1 MKKKIINVFLMA
13 LLAMV
18 TVGTVVS
25 CKDYEEDNY
34 SDLNGK
40 FTNLNEAVEA
50 QAKALEER
58 IKILEE
64 VRIVLEGDIKS
75 LREEL
80 GNATDD
86 ETKTT
91 IYGRLA
97 SAEAA
102 ISLINEQI
110 GKIEESLA
118 DKADKTALDELTKRV
133 VELEGCCKSL
143 KETWIPKITA
153 NEEAIK
159 ALQNLIDAD
168 KVKVWEDG
176 ISEAKIKADSA
187 LTLAR
192 ADSARLDLL
201 IGEDGLLGED
211 GADYKAFRDAVA
223 TALQNADGTWR
234 DLDEVLQEQLDMVRG
249 SYDGTLE
256 DIDKAYKAADEAL
269 EEKIEKVN
277 ARVDALELVTDEL
290 NNKLGMIQNSLNK
303 YVSSVLIQGTDN
315 PVFGS
320 FAFPANISSNV
331 LAAYYGDVKDLK
343 FPTNEP
349 YNYVDAQNALSAKD
363 LEMMGVAAGNQFSYN
378 GRVVSGMQADGRAED
393 GNAGTLYV
401 TVNPNTVDAVNT
413 TAVLVNSQDARSGV
427 VLSPLAKT
435 DKVLNFG
442 YTRADEINNGFYEA
456 KATVQVDAVDEVSP
470 RISYDDLSGLKNEI
484 KDAVN
489 AVRNKGN
496 VDITGLIYSVY
507 SISSNILDAQAVKFP
522 WSDTDIYG
530 NTIERATY
538 SQYALAATA
547 VHPLSFAF
555 AKDVH
560 YDEFP
565 GINKV
570 EDIIGDMF
578 NKIED
583 AIPNIDVDDLN
594 IHIEIEKFKF
604 NKVSLSKDVFVTVK
618 IENVTDSYG
627 NPIDIPATEVN
638 ITSAVEAAVND
649 ALGGSVSEDVSNYL
663 EDVVDQLNDQVGQI
677 NDIIDQLRDI
687 NEIGNK
693 LDEIEDKIYDY
704 LSKGENLLL
713 KFVNNANNLLQPMML
728 AKTADSYVVLSRSAS
743 APTKFRAASMTTDGL
758 ILRPTTYSAEVLAPA
773 FKKFVGVAN
782 VYKDGKSAQGGDAN
796 CQAALKA
803 ANSSSEGFCTVQEGD
818 WNKAQFKVSSQYKG
832 YVFEIVYTAA
842 DYSGKIVVK
851 RFYIELV

>member
-40 FTNLNEAVEA
+40 FTNLSGQLQDQIDALEKFKGELETELTELKNGYQEGDKVLGDRITIIEDVLIPGLDKKIDELERKHDEDIDDLWLAITGENGINEAIADLSKTVSGNT
-50 QAKALEER
+50 KAIEDLQ
-58 IKILEE
+58 K
-64 VRIVLEGDIKS
+64 
-75 LREEL
+75 
-80 GNATDD
+80 
-86 ETKTT
+86 
-91 IYGRLA
+91 
-97 SAEAA
+97 
-102 ISLINEQI
+102 LID
-110 GKIEESLA
+110 K
-118 DKADKTALDELTKRV
+118 DKADEWSKA
-133 VELEGCCKSL
+133 VE
-143 KETWIPKITA
+143 
-153 NEEAIK
+153 
-159 ALQNLIDAD
+159 DA
-168 KVKVWEDG
+168 
-176 ISEAKIKADSA
+176 A
-187 LTLAR
+187 
-192 ADSARLDLL
+192 
-201 IGEDGLLGED
+201 
-211 GADYKAFRDAVA
+211 
-223 TALQNADGTWR
+223 
-234 DLDEVLQEQLDMVRG
+234 
-249 SYDGTLE
+249 
-256 DIDKAYKAADEAL
+256 EAL
-269 EEKIEKVN
+269 ERAKNDSAKLALLGDNLEDYDKM
-277 ARVDALELVTDEL
+277 RDALAGALRDANGNWMSLEEYIKAQGFLTSDDIKDFVTKAEFNDSLNVFRARIDEVSSKL
-290 NNKLGMIQNSLNK
+290 EALTTEINTKLGLLQNSLNK

-343 FPTNEP
+343 FPTDEP
-349 YNYVDAQNALSAKD
+349 CNYVDAQNALSAKD
-363 LEMMGVAAGNQFSYN
+363 LEMMGVAAGNQYYN
-378 GRVVSGMQADGRAED
+378 GRVVSGMQADGTVAA

-401 TVNPNTVDAVNT
+401 TVNPNTVDAT
-413 TAVLVNSQDARSGV
+413 GATAILVNSQDSKSGV
-427 VLSPLAKT
+427 MLSPLAET

-442 YTRADEINNGFYEA
+442 YTRATGNGFYEA
-456 KATVQVDAVDEVSP
+456 KATVTPSVVDEVSP
-470 RISYDDLSGLKNEI
+470 RISYDDLKGLKDEI

-489 AVRNKGN
+489 AIRNKGN
-496 VDITGLIYSVY
+496 VDITGLVYSVY

-538 SQYALAATA
+538 SQYSLAATA

-583 AIPNIDVDDLN
+583 AIPTIDVDDLN
-594 IHIEIEKFKF
+594 IHIEIEDF
-604 NKVSLSKDVFVTVK
+604 VFDPVELEDGSV
-618 IENVTDSYG
+618 EVNVDIVDEETGKHYKQT
-627 NPIDIPATEVN
+627 IDITDK
-638 ITSAVEAAVND
+638 VEEAVNE
-649 ALGGSVSEDVSNYL
+649 ALGSAAGDVSAYIK
-663 EDVVDQLNDQVGQI
+663 DVVDQLNEQVAQI

-693 LDEIEDKIYDY
+693 LDEVEDKIYDY

-713 KFVNNANNLLQPMML
+713 KLVNNANELLQPMML

-743 APTKFRAASMTTDGL
+743 APTKFRAASMTTDGI

-818 WNKAQFKVSSQYKG
+818 WNKAQFKVSSQYKKG
-832 YVFEIVYTAA
+832 YVYEIVYTAA

>member
-40 FTNLNEAVEA
+40 FTNLSGQLQDQIDALEKFKGELETELTELKNGYQEGDKVLGDRITIIEDVLIPGLDKKIDELERKHDEDIDDLWLAITGENGINEAIADLSKTVSGNT
-50 QAKALEER
+50 KAIEDLQ
-58 IKILEE
+58 K
-64 VRIVLEGDIKS
+64 
-75 LREEL
+75 
-80 GNATDD
+80 
-86 ETKTT
+86 
-91 IYGRLA
+91 
-97 SAEAA
+97 
-102 ISLINEQI
+102 LID
-110 GKIEESLA
+110 K
-118 DKADKTALDELTKRV
+118 DKADEWSKV
-133 VELEGCCKSL
+133 VE
-143 KETWIPKITA
+143 
-153 NEEAIK
+153 
-159 ALQNLIDAD
+159 DA
-168 KVKVWEDG
+168 
-176 ISEAKIKADSA
+176 A
-187 LTLAR
+187 
-192 ADSARLDLL
+192 
-201 IGEDGLLGED
+201 
-211 GADYKAFRDAVA
+211 
-223 TALQNADGTWR
+223 
-234 DLDEVLQEQLDMVRG
+234 
-249 SYDGTLE
+249 
-256 DIDKAYKAADEAL
+256 EAL
-269 EEKIEKVN
+269 ERAKNDSAKLALLGDNLEDYDKM
-277 ARVDALELVTDEL
+277 RDALAGALRDANGNWMSLEEYIKAQGFLTSDDIKDFVTKAEFNDSLNVFRARIDEVSSKL
-290 NNKLGMIQNSLNK
+290 EALTTEINTKLGLLQNSLNK

-343 FPTNEP
+343 FPTDEL

-363 LEMMGVAAGNQFSYN
+363 LEMMGVAAGNQYYN
-378 GRVVSGMQADGRAED
+378 GRVVSGMQADGTVAA

-401 TVNPNTVDAVNT
+401 TVNPNTVDAT
-413 TAVLVNSQDARSGV
+413 GATAILVNSQDSKSGV
-427 VLSPLAKT
+427 MLSPLAET

-442 YTRADEINNGFYEA
+442 YTRATGNGFYEA
-456 KATVQVDAVDEVSP
+456 KATVTPSVVDEVSP
-470 RISYDDLSGLKNEI
+470 RISYDDLKGLKDEI

-489 AVRNKGN
+489 AIRNKGN
-496 VDITGLIYSVY
+496 VDITGLVYSVY

-538 SQYALAATA
+538 SQYSLAATA

-583 AIPNIDVDDLN
+583 AIPTIDVDDLN
-594 IHIEIEKFKF
+594 IHIEIEDFVFDPVELEDGSVEVNVDIVDEETGKHYKQTIDITD
-604 NKVSLSKDVFVTVK
+604 KVEEAVNEALGSAAGDVSAYIKDV
-618 IENVTDSYG
+618 
-627 NPIDIPATEVN
+627 A
-638 ITSAVEAAVND
+638 
-649 ALGGSVSEDVSNYL
+649 
-663 EDVVDQLNDQVGQI
+663 DQLNEQVAQI

-693 LDEIEDKIYDY
+693 LDEVEDKIYDY

-713 KFVNNANNLLQPMML
+713 KLVNNANELLQPMML

-743 APTKFRAASMTTDGL
+743 APTKFSASSMTSDGI

-818 WNKAQFKVSSQYKG
+818 WNKAQFKVSSQYKKG
-832 YVFEIVYTAA
+832 YVYEIVYTAA

>member
-40 FTNLNEAVEA
+40 FTNLSGQLQDQIDALEKFKGELEAELTELKNGYQEGDKVLGDRITIIEEVLIPGLDQKIIDLEKKHDEDIDDLWLAITGENGINEAIADLSKTVSGNT
-50 QAKALEER
+50 KAIEDLQ
-58 IKILEE
+58 K
-64 VRIVLEGDIKS
+64 
-75 LREEL
+75 
-80 GNATDD
+80 
-86 ETKTT
+86 
-91 IYGRLA
+91 
-97 SAEAA
+97 
-102 ISLINEQI
+102 LID
-110 GKIEESLA
+110 K
-118 DKADKTALDELTKRV
+118 DKADEWSKA
-133 VELEGCCKSL
+133 VE
-143 KETWIPKITA
+143 
-153 NEEAIK
+153 
-159 ALQNLIDAD
+159 DA
-168 KVKVWEDG
+168 
-176 ISEAKIKADSA
+176 A
-187 LTLAR
+187 
-192 ADSARLDLL
+192 
-201 IGEDGLLGED
+201 
-211 GADYKAFRDAVA
+211 
-223 TALQNADGTWR
+223 
-234 DLDEVLQEQLDMVRG
+234 
-249 SYDGTLE
+249 
-256 DIDKAYKAADEAL
+256 EAL
-269 EEKIEKVN
+269 ERAKNDSAKLALLGDNLEDYDKM
-277 ARVDALELVTDEL
+277 RDALAGALRDANGNWMSLEEYIKAQGFLTSDDIKDFVTKAEFNDSLNVFRARIDEVSSKL
-290 NNKLGMIQNSLNK
+290 EALTTEINTKLGLLQNSLNK

-378 GRVVSGMQADGRAED
+378 GRVVSGMLPDGNVAA

-401 TVNPNTVDAVNT
+401 TVNPNTVDAT
-413 TAVLVNSQDARSGV
+413 GATAVLVNSQDSKSGV
-427 VLSPLAKT
+427 MLSPLAET

-442 YTRADEINNGFYEA
+442 YTRATGNGFYEA
-456 KATVQVDAVDEVSP
+456 KATVTPSVVDEVSP
-470 RISYDDLSGLKNEI
+470 RISYDDLKGLKDEI

-489 AVRNKGN
+489 AIRNKGN
-496 VDITGLIYSVY
+496 VDITGLVYSVY

-538 SQYALAATA
+538 SQYSLAATA

-583 AIPNIDVDDLN
+583 AIPTIDVDDLN
-594 IHIEIEKFKF
+594 IHIEIEDF
-604 NKVSLSKDVFVTVK
+604 VFDPVELEDGSVVV
-618 IENVTDSYG
+618 NVDILDEETGKHYKQT
-627 NPIDIPATEVN
+627 IDITDK
-638 ITSAVEAAVND
+638 VEEAVNE
-649 ALGGSVSEDVSNYL
+649 ALGSAAGDVSAYIK
-663 EDVVDQLNDQVGQI
+663 DVVDQLNEQVAQI

-693 LDEIEDKIYDY
+693 LDEVEDKIYDY

-713 KFVNNANNLLQPMML
+713 KFVNNANELLQPMML

-743 APTKFRAASMTTDGL
+743 APTKFSASSMTSDGI

-818 WNKAQFKVSSQYKG
+818 WNKARFKVSSQYKKG
-832 YVFEIVYTAA
+832 YVYEIVYTAA

>member
-40 FTNLNEAVEA
+40 FTNLNEQLEDRID
-50 QAKALEER
+50 ALETARDEMQGELDQLKNDYAAGDEALKKR
-58 IKILEE
+58 IDNLE
-64 VRIVLEGDIKS
+64 IVIEQLKETIKELKNCNCEEEISNLWIAINKADGDIKTLNNLYQTLGGQVTS
-75 LREEL
+75 LETIISENKDKWSQAVEDAAAALKLAKLDSIRLDSL
-80 GNATDD
+80 GGD
-86 ETKTT
+86 
-91 IYGRLA
+91 
-97 SAEAA
+97 
-102 ISLINEQI
+102 
-110 GKIEESLA
+110 LA
-118 DKADKTALDELTKRV
+118 DYDKMRDALAGALKDANGNWMSLEEYIEAQGFLTSDDIKDFV
-133 VELEGCCKSL
+133 TNETLQSELEKFQNQIDDLSSKL
-143 KETWIPKITA
+143 ET
-153 NEEAIK
+153 
-159 ALQNLIDAD
+159 
-168 KVKVWEDG
+168 
-176 ISEAKIKADSA
+176 
-187 LTLAR
+187 LTTE
-192 ADSARLDLL
+192 
-201 IGEDGLLGED
+201 INTKFGLL
-211 GADYKAFRDAVA
+211 
-223 TALQNADGTWR
+223 
-234 DLDEVLQEQLDMVRG
+234 
-249 SYDGTLE
+249 
-256 DIDKAYKAADEAL
+256 
-269 EEKIEKVN
+269 
-277 ARVDALELVTDEL
+277 
-290 NNKLGMIQNSLNK
+290 QNSLNK
-303 YVSSVLIQGTDN
+303 FVSSVLIQGTDN

-343 FPTNEP
+343 FPTDES

-363 LEMMGVAAGNQFSYN
+363 LEMMGVAAGSQDFYN
-378 GRVVSGMQADGRAED
+378 GRVVSGMLPDGNVAA

-401 TVNPNTVDAVNT
+401 TVNPNTVDAT
-413 TAVLVNSQDARSGV
+413 GATAVLVNSQDSKSGV
-427 VLSPLAKT
+427 MLSPLAET

-442 YTRADEINNGFYEA
+442 YTRATGNGFYEA
-456 KATVQVDAVDEVSP
+456 KATVTPSVVDEVSP
-470 RISYDDLSGLKNEI
+470 RISYDDLKGLKDEI

-489 AVRNKGN
+489 AIRNKGN
-496 VDITGLIYSVY
+496 VDITGLVYSVY

-538 SQYALAATA
+538 SQYSLAATA

-583 AIPNIDVDDLN
+583 AIPTIDVDDLN
-594 IHIEIEKFKF
+594 IHIEIEDF
-604 NKVSLSKDVFVTVK
+604 VFDPVELEDGSVVV
-618 IENVTDSYG
+618 NVDIVDEETGKHYKQT
-627 NPIDIPATEVN
+627 IDITDK
-638 ITSAVEAAVND
+638 VEEAVNE
-649 ALGGSVSEDVSNYL
+649 ALGSAAGDVSAYIK
-663 EDVVDQLNDQVGQI
+663 DVVDQLNEQVAQI

-693 LDEIEDKIYDY
+693 LDEVEDKIYDY

-713 KFVNNANNLLQPMML
+713 KFVNNANELLQPMML

-743 APTKFRAASMTTDGL
+743 APTKFSASSMTSDGI

-818 WNKAQFKVSSQYKG
+818 WNKAQFKVSSQYKKG
-832 YVFEIVYTAA
+832 YVYEIVYTAA

>member
-40 FTNLNEAVEA
+40 ITVGLEDLIKDLED
-50 QAKALEER
+50 AKKDLQIQLDGLRAELGTPDESASADNTIYVRIVYLEKMIEEFEER
-58 IKILEE
+58 I
-64 VRIVLEGDIKS
+64 
-75 LREEL
+75 
-80 GNATDD
+80 
-86 ETKTT
+86 
-91 IYGRLA
+91 
-97 SAEAA
+97 
-102 ISLINEQI
+102 
-110 GKIEESLA
+110 
-118 DKADKTALDELTKRV
+118 
-133 VELEGCCKSL
+133 
-143 KETWIPKITA
+143 
-153 NEEAIK
+153 
-159 ALQNLIDAD
+159 
-168 KVKVWEDG
+168 
-176 ISEAKIKADSA
+176 
-187 LTLAR
+187 
-192 ADSARLDLL
+192 
-201 IGEDGLLGED
+201 
-211 GADYKAFRDAVA
+211 
-223 TALQNADGTWR
+223 
-234 DLDEVLQEQLDMVRG
+234 
-249 SYDGTLE
+249 GTLE
-256 DIDKAYKAADEAL
+256 TFQSNYEGKINEMYTLLYGTDGSIGAIEDLYNKVGSNEGSITTLRTDLDKLVETLGDDINAESWGKLLSRIDSACTATQTNYAAIQELQGIIGEGSDYNNLLKELTETLKDAEGNKISLDEFINQKLENYDIVSSEDLQTAL
-269 EEKIEKVN
+269 NDMSIKYD
-277 ARVDALELVTDEL
+277 ARFQDLSDSIKDVMTDLETLSTDL
-290 NNKLGMIQNSLNK
+290 YNKLGLVSNSLNK

-349 YNYVDAQNALSAKD
+349 YNYVDAQNALTAKD
-363 LEMMGVAAGNQFSYN
+363 LEMMGVAAGNQYFYN
-378 GRVVSGMQADGRAED
+378 GRVVSGMQADGTVAA
-393 GNAGTLYV
+393 GNAGTLYL
-401 TVNPNTVDAVNT
+401 TVNPNTVNAEGT
-413 TAVLVNSQDARSGV
+413 TAVLVNSQDVPSGV
-427 VLSPLAKT
+427 LLSRLKRS

-442 YTRADEINNGFYEA
+442 YTRAANNGFYEA
-456 KATVQVDAVDEVSP
+456 AATVAPDAVDGVSP
-470 RISYDDLSGLKNEI
+470 RISYDDLKGLKDEI

-489 AVRNKGN
+489 AIRNKGN

-507 SISSNILDAQAVKFP
+507 SISSNILDAQAAKFSWLDDSLYLAEDGKSYLVKQ
-522 WSDTDIYG
+522 
-530 NTIERATY
+530 IERSTY
-538 SQYALAATA
+538 TQYALAATA

-570 EDIIGDMF
+570 EDIIGGIFD
-578 NKIED
+578 KIED
-583 AIPNIDVDDLN
+583 AMPNIDVDDLN
-594 IHIEIEKFKF
+594 IKINVKDF
-604 NKVSLSKDVFVTVK
+604 NFSSTTIKPIKAVVEVVVDGKTY
-618 IENVTDSYG
+618 TDE
-627 NPIDIPATEVN
+627 IDITKEVQ
-638 ITSAVEAAVND
+638 AALDDALAGAAV
-649 ALGGSVSEDVSNYL
+649 DVDKYMK
-663 EDVVDQLNDQVGQI
+663 DMVADLNKQIGQI

-693 LDEIEDKIYDY
+693 LDEVEDKIYDY

-713 KFVNNANNLLQPMML
+713 KFVNNANELLQPMML

-743 APTKFRAASMTTDGL
+743 APTKFSASSMTSDGI

-782 VYKDGKSAQGGDAN
+782 VYKNGKSAQGGDAN

-818 WNKAQFKVSSQYKG
+818 WNKAQFKVSSQYKKG
-832 YVFEIVYTAA
+832 YVYEIVYTAA

>member
-40 FTNLNEAVEA
+40 FANLDQQLKDQIATLEQVKQDLQTELDNLEKDYQAGDAALDARIVYLEQTIITINDHITKYEEIVNNNTAKIDQIWKLLYDGYGESNAIADLVSRVSTNEDAITKLKEMLENYDAEGWNEAVENA
-50 QAKALEER
+50 EYAKTLAETNQAAIEELKSKFGAGSDYDKALEA
-58 IKILEE
+58 IKDALT
-64 VRIVLEGDIKS
+64 DAD
-75 LREEL
+75 
-80 GNATDD
+80 GNW
-86 ETKTT
+86 
-91 IYGRLA
+91 
-97 SAEAA
+97 
-102 ISLINEQI
+102 ISLDQFVTNE
-110 GKIEESLA
+110 L
-118 DKADKTALDELTKRV
+118 DKYGAV
-133 VELEGCCKSL
+133 
-143 KETWIPKITA
+143 
-153 NEEAIK
+153 NEEDLEK
-159 ALQNLIDAD
+159 AL
-168 KVKVWEDG
+168 
-176 ISEAKIKADSA
+176 
-187 LTLAR
+187 T
-192 ADSARLDLL
+192 
-201 IGEDGLLGED
+201 
-211 GADYKAFRDAVA
+211 
-223 TALQNADGTWR
+223 
-234 DLDEVLQEQLDMVRG
+234 DME
-249 SYDGTLE
+249 SKYQT
-256 DIDKAYKAADEAL
+256 
-269 EEKIEKVN
+269 
-277 ARVDALELVTDEL
+277 EL
-290 NNKLGMIQNSLNK
+290 NNFRDSINTVTVNLEAQTADLYDKLGLLQNSLNK

-343 FPTNEP
+343 FPTDEP

-363 LEMMGVAAGNQFSYN
+363 LEMMGVAAGNQYYN
-378 GRVVSGMQADGRAED
+378 GRVVSGMQADGTVAA

-401 TVNPNTVDAVNT
+401 TVNPNTVDAT
-413 TAVLVNSQDARSGV
+413 GATAILVNSQDSKSGV

-442 YTRADEINNGFYEA
+442 YTRAANNGFYEA

-538 SQYALAATA
+538 SQYSLAATA

-570 EDIIGDMF
+570 EDIIGGMF

-583 AIPNIDVDDLN
+583 AIPTIDVDDLN
-594 IHIEIEKFKF
+594 IHIEVKDFVFDPVELKDSSVVVNVDILDKETGKRYEQTIDLTPEVEK
-604 NKVSLSKDVFVTVK
+604 
-618 IENVTDSYG
+618 
-627 NPIDIPATEVN
+627 
-638 ITSAVEAAVND
+638 AVNE
-649 ALGGSVSEDVSNYL
+649 ALGGASGDVSNYIK
-663 EDVVDQLNDQVGQI
+663 DVVNQLNEQVAQI

-693 LDEIEDKIYDY
+693 LDEVEDKIYDY

-713 KFVNNANNLLQPMML
+713 KFVNNANELLQPMML

-743 APTKFRAASMTTDGL
+743 APTKFRAASMTSDGI

-773 FKKFVGVAN
+773 FTKFVGVAN

-818 WNKAQFKVSSQYKG
+818 WNKAQFKVSSQYKKG
-832 YVFEIVYTAA
+832 YVYEIVYTAA

>member
-40 FTNLNEAVEA
+40 FTNLSGQLQDQIDALEKFKGELETELTELKNGYQEGDKVLGDRITIIEDVLIPGLDKKIDELERKHDEDIDDLWLAITGENGINEAIADFSKTVSGNT
-50 QAKALEER
+50 KAIEDLQ
-58 IKILEE
+58 K
-64 VRIVLEGDIKS
+64 
-75 LREEL
+75 
-80 GNATDD
+80 
-86 ETKTT
+86 
-91 IYGRLA
+91 
-97 SAEAA
+97 
-102 ISLINEQI
+102 LID
-110 GKIEESLA
+110 K
-118 DKADKTALDELTKRV
+118 DKADEWSKA
-133 VELEGCCKSL
+133 VE
-143 KETWIPKITA
+143 
-153 NEEAIK
+153 
-159 ALQNLIDAD
+159 DA
-168 KVKVWEDG
+168 
-176 ISEAKIKADSA
+176 A
-187 LTLAR
+187 
-192 ADSARLDLL
+192 
-201 IGEDGLLGED
+201 
-211 GADYKAFRDAVA
+211 
-223 TALQNADGTWR
+223 
-234 DLDEVLQEQLDMVRG
+234 
-249 SYDGTLE
+249 
-256 DIDKAYKAADEAL
+256 EAL
-269 EEKIEKVN
+269 ERAKNDSAKLALLGDNLEDYDKM
-277 ARVDALELVTDEL
+277 RDALAGALRDANGNWMSLEEYIKAQGFLTSDDIKDFVTKAEFNDSLNVFRARIDEVSSKL
-290 NNKLGMIQNSLNK
+290 EALTTEINTKLGLLQNSLNK

-343 FPTNEP
+343 FPTDEP

-363 LEMMGVAAGNQFSYN
+363 LEMMGVAAGNQYYN
-378 GRVVSGMQADGRAED
+378 GRVVSGMQADGTVAA

-401 TVNPNTVDAVNT
+401 TVNPNTVDAT
-413 TAVLVNSQDARSGV
+413 GATAILVNSQDSKSGV
-427 VLSPLAKT
+427 MLSPLAET

-442 YTRADEINNGFYEA
+442 YTRATGNGFYEA
-456 KATVQVDAVDEVSP
+456 KATVTPSVVDEVSP
-470 RISYDDLSGLKNEI
+470 RISYDDLKGLKDEI

-489 AVRNKGN
+489 AIRNKGN
-496 VDITGLIYSVY
+496 VDITGLVYSVY

-538 SQYALAATA
+538 SQYSLAATA

-583 AIPNIDVDDLN
+583 AIPTIDVDDLN
-594 IHIEIEKFKF
+594 IHIEIEDF
-604 NKVSLSKDVFVTVK
+604 VFDPVELEDGSVVV
-618 IENVTDSYG
+618 NVDIVDEETGKHYKQT
-627 NPIDIPATEVN
+627 IDITDK
-638 ITSAVEAAVND
+638 VEEAVNE
-649 ALGGSVSEDVSNYL
+649 ALGSAAGDVSAYIK
-663 EDVVDQLNDQVGQI
+663 DVVDQLNEQVAQI

-693 LDEIEDKIYDY
+693 LDEVEDKIYDY

-713 KFVNNANNLLQPMML
+713 KLVNNANELLQPMML

-743 APTKFRAASMTTDGL
+743 APTKFRAASMTTDGI

-818 WNKAQFKVSSQYKG
+818 WNKAQFKVSSQYKKG
-832 YVFEIVYTAA
+832 YVYEIVYTAA

>member
-40 FTNLNEAVEA
+40 FTNLSGQLQDQIDALEKFKGELETELTELKNGYQEGDKVLGDRITIIEDVLIPGLDKKIDELERKHDEDIDDLWLAITGENGINEAIADLSKTVSGNT
-50 QAKALEER
+50 KAIEDLQ
-58 IKILEE
+58 K
-64 VRIVLEGDIKS
+64 
-75 LREEL
+75 
-80 GNATDD
+80 
-86 ETKTT
+86 
-91 IYGRLA
+91 
-97 SAEAA
+97 
-102 ISLINEQI
+102 LID
-110 GKIEESLA
+110 K
-118 DKADKTALDELTKRV
+118 DKADEWSKA
-133 VELEGCCKSL
+133 VE
-143 KETWIPKITA
+143 
-153 NEEAIK
+153 
-159 ALQNLIDAD
+159 DA
-168 KVKVWEDG
+168 
-176 ISEAKIKADSA
+176 A
-187 LTLAR
+187 
-192 ADSARLDLL
+192 
-201 IGEDGLLGED
+201 
-211 GADYKAFRDAVA
+211 
-223 TALQNADGTWR
+223 
-234 DLDEVLQEQLDMVRG
+234 
-249 SYDGTLE
+249 
-256 DIDKAYKAADEAL
+256 EAL
-269 EEKIEKVN
+269 ERAKNDSAKLALLGDNLEDYDKM
-277 ARVDALELVTDEL
+277 RDALAGALRDANGNWMSLEEYIKAQGFLTSDDIKDFVTKAEFNDSLNVFRARIDEVSSKL
-290 NNKLGMIQNSLNK
+290 EALTTEINTKLGLLQNSLNK

-343 FPTNEP
+343 FPTDEP

-363 LEMMGVAAGNQFSYN
+363 LEMMGVAAGNQYYN
-378 GRVVSGMQADGRAED
+378 GRVVSGMQADGTVAA

-401 TVNPNTVDAVNT
+401 TVNPNTVDAT
-413 TAVLVNSQDARSGV
+413 GATAILVNSQDSKSGV
-427 VLSPLAKT
+427 MLSPLAET

-442 YTRADEINNGFYEA
+442 YTRATGNGFYEA
-456 KATVQVDAVDEVSP
+456 KATVTPSVVDEVSP
-470 RISYDDLSGLKNEI
+470 RISYDDLKGLKDEI

-489 AVRNKGN
+489 AIRNKGN
-496 VDITGLIYSVY
+496 VDITGLVYSVY

-538 SQYALAATA
+538 SQYSLAATA

-583 AIPNIDVDDLN
+583 AIPTIDVDDLN
-594 IHIEIEKFKF
+594 IHIEIEDF
-604 NKVSLSKDVFVTVK
+604 VFDPVELEDGSVVV
-618 IENVTDSYG
+618 NVDIVDEETGKHYKQT
-627 NPIDIPATEVN
+627 IDITDK
-638 ITSAVEAAVND
+638 VEEAVNE
-649 ALGGSVSEDVSNYL
+649 ALGSAAGDVSAYIK
-663 EDVVDQLNDQVGQI
+663 DVVDQLNEQVAQI

-693 LDEIEDKIYDY
+693 LDEVEDKIYDY

-713 KFVNNANNLLQPMML
+713 KLVNNANELLQPMML

-743 APTKFRAASMTTDGL
+743 APTKFSASSMTSDGI

-832 YVFEIVYTAA
+832 YVYEIVYTAA